1 METLLTILF
10 ITIILALI
18 VFIIVSI
25 YYVAYITK
33 NIAIEGSPTIF
44 YIKTL
49 DGDDIINI
57 DEIEQVTEKWSAEN
71 KQYEIVF
78 YLKSGREIKEE
89 FSNSE
94 ACNMR
99 FEDIRLILNNSYC

>member
-1 METLLTILF
+1 MNTLVIILLSF
-10 ITIILALI
+10 WILALI
-18 VFIIVSI
+18 TFIAVSI
-25 YYVAYITK
+25 ILIKDYINAKPEWPIYY
-33 NIAIEGSPTIF
+33 F
-44 YIKTL
+44 IKTL

-57 DEIEQVTEKWSAEN
+57 DEIEQVTERWSAEN

-78 YLKSGREIKEE
+78 YLKSGHEIKEE